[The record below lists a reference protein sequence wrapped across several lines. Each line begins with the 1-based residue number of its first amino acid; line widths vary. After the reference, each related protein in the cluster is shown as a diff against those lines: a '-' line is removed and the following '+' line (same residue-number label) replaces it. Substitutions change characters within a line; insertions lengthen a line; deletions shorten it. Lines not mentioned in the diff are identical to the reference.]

1 MAENNR
7 KKQDG
12 RGGARPGAG
21 RPPGKTETLSVRQ
34 VKEMRQT
41 AERLAKKH
49 GRTIFE
55 VLGDWVYDTELNTKD
70 RMPAAK
76 LYLDKMMIS
85 VSEGGEADKNAG
97 PAVFLPEM
105 RPNLELV
112 DGGKKAG

>member
-1 MAENNR
+1 MRMAADR
-7 KKQDG
+7 MAKATG
-12 RGGARPGAG
+12 RSLFDILLGFAYD
-21 RPPGKTETLSVRQ
+21 ESLSV
-34 VKEMRQT
+34 
-41 AERLAKKH
+41 
-49 GRTIFE
+49 
-55 VLGDWVYDTELNTKD
+55 KD
-70 RMPAAK
+70 RQASVK